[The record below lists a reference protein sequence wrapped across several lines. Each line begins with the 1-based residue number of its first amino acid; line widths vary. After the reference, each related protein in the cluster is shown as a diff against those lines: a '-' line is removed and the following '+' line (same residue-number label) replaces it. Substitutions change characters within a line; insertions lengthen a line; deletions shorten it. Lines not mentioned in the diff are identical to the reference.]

1 MKKSICCKSKTYR
14 MMIMMLL
21 SLAFLLLIGCGNGN
35 ARDKDSSQENQAGNQ
50 TSGEQNQ
57 PAGQDQTSG
66 GQSQPSEQRDQA
78 NAGQDQTSG
87 EQAQPAEN
95 QTEGVRNQP
104 ENQQEQPGQQTQTG
118 SQGNS
123 VNQPKIGMEEAKE
136 AALKHAGLTASE
148 ATFVK
153 EEMDYENG
161 RTEYELEFVSG
172 DVRYKYEISGDDG
185 AVLESSQETVEQ
197 IPGNI
202 QGVIS
207 VEEAKTAVL
216 SHAGFTADQVAFTK
230 IELEQEHGGAEYEI
244 DFYADGKEYSSKVDA
259 VTGAILEYELD

>member
-1 MKKSICCKSKTYR
+1 MKKSIGYKSKAYR
-14 MMIMMLL
+14 LTLAVMMSLALLLL
-21 SLAFLLLIGCGNGN
+21 SGCGNGKVQ
-35 ARDKDSSQENQAGNQ
+35 DKNSSQENQ

-57 PAGQDQTSG
+57 LTGQQEQNTGEQSQPNSQQDQASGEQNQSQGGQDQ
-66 GQSQPSEQRDQA
+66 
-78 NAGQDQTSG
+78 NAGEQNQPQG
-87 EQAQPAEN
+87 EQ
-95 QTEGVRNQP
+95 TQP
-104 ENQQEQPGQQTQTG
+104 EQQTQAG

-123 VNQPKIGMEEAKE
+123 ANQPGIGIEEAKE
-136 AALKHAGLTASE
+136 AALQHAGLTAAE
-148 ATFVK
+148 VTFVK
-153 EEMDYENG
+153 EEMDYEHG
-161 RTEYELEFVSG
+161 KTEYDIEFVSATT
-172 DVRYKYEISGDDG
+172 RYQYEISGEDG
-185 AVLESSQETVEQ
+185 AVLESSQEAIGQ

-216 SHAGFTADQVAFTK
+216 NHAGFTADQVAYTK